1 MDLGVDILDLS
12 NTRLVVLFGNPYLC
26 PSLYIPPHPTPPH
39 PTPPP
44 SLPFQPLYVFLE
56 NEKLFNNQS
65 FLGWRWRYAI
75 LMNDSGLLM
84 RGEIRHWAPLGFKGL
99 KKNVS
104 EDLSR

>member
-26 PSLYIPPHPTPPH
+26 PSLYIPPHPTPP
-39 PTPPP
+39 P

-56 NEKLFNNQS
+56 KERLFNNQS

-75 LMNDSGLLM
+75 LMKDSGLSM
-84 RGEIRHWAPLGFKGL
+84 RGEIRHWASLGFKGL

-104 EDLSR
+104 EDLSRAIERR

>member
-1 MDLGVDILDLS
+1 MDLRVDILDLS

-26 PSLYIPPHPTPPH
+26 PSLYIPPHPTPLSP
-39 PTPPP
+39 
-44 SLPFQPLYVFLE
+44 LPATVVLLE
-56 NEKLFNNQS
+56 KEKLFNNQS

-104 EDLSR
+104 EDLSRAIERR